1 MGKKVKHT
9 LNLSVELECS
19 HSLEYH
25 DKLNTNLDSN
35 EFEECE
41 EVTEFLESQIPG
53 YPVELID
60 EHYDEIEMDYN
71 EIDEEVKNGNARK
84 V

>member
-1 MGKKVKHT
+1 MKKKVKHT
-9 LNLSVELECS
+9 INLSIEIECP
-19 HSLEYH
+19 HSIEYH

-41 EVTEFLESQIPG
+41 EVTAFLESELIG

-60 EHYDEIEMDYN
+60 ERYEEIEMDYN
-71 EIDEEVKNGNARK
+71 EIEEGNGC
-84 V
+84 